1 MTSKR
6 ERQESSQEYMEVV
19 TAMARAKATVKVKVK
34 VMVMVAYELSDSSV
48 YQGPLQ
54 NSGTVVDAE
63 NEIHSRGR
71 RSDSAN
77 WLTKTTA
84 EENVS
89 GVAQPLW
96 Y

>member
-19 TAMARAKATVKVKVK
+19 TAMARAKVTVKVT
-34 VMVMVAYELSDSSV
+34 VMVAYELSDCSV

-54 NSGTVVDAE
+54 NSGTVVGAE
-63 NEIHSRGR
+63 NGIHSRGW

-89 GVAQPLW
+89 GVAQPLCD
-96 Y
+96 